1 MEIRALT
8 DEDRE
13 WALSL
18 LTDRW
23 VTPRIVT
30 RGRVHEADK
39 LPGFIAVEDEE
50 PKGLLTYR
58 VEDEECE
65 VVTLDAVT
73 FGRGIGS
80 ALMRA
85 LLEKAR
91 LDGWRRVRLI
101 TTNDNTRAL
110 RFYQRLG
117 FELVAIH
124 RNAISESRRLKPE
137 IPEKGC
143 DGIPIRDEMELEF
156 NVQ

>member
-13 WALSL
+13 WARAL
-18 LTDRW
+18 LIDRW
-23 VTPRIVT
+23 ITPRIVT
-30 RGRVHEADK
+30 RGRAHEADK
-39 LPGFIAVEDEE
+39 LPGFIAVDDGE

-58 VEDEECE
+58 VQDGDCE

-73 FGRGIGS
+73 FGQGIGS
-80 ALMRA
+80 ALMRS

-91 LDGWRRVRLI
+91 PNRWRRIWLI

-110 RFYQRLG
+110 RFYQKLG

-124 RNAISESRRLKPE
+124 RNAIGESRRLKPE

-156 NVQ
+156 NL